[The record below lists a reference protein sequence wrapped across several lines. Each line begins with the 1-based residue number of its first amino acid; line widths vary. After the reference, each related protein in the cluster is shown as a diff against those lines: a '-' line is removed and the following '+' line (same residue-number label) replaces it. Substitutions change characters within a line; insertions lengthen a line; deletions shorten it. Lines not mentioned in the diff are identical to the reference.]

1 VGTIGKIQLEIPW
14 TAIWNQPITVNI
26 EDIYIVAKPV
36 VGNQP
41 FDPEKNKRLLRG
53 YKKNI
58 LQVLERDE
66 GGILGGRC
74 WFVSQSLCI
83 EYSLLYR
90 TFSVCGTLGVQHL
103 RLSAHQY
110 HQHPR

>member
-1 VGTIGKIQLEIPW
+1 MTVGTIGKIQLEIPW

-74 WFVSQSLCI
+74 WFVFKSL
-83 EYSLLYR
+83 
-90 TFSVCGTLGVQHL
+90 GTG
-103 RLSAHQY
+103 
-110 HQHPR
+110 